1 MVRDHPL
8 GVRSPAVATGT
19 WGSTFDST
27 LMYEEYLG
35 QTAVSDMGYI
45 KRLRPVIHC
54 AFFWCI
60 IFYNSISKTLKRS
73 FLGHVVIWFKY
84 ITEH

>member
-1 MVRDHPL
+1 MARDHPL

-35 QTAVSDMGYI
+35 QTAVSDMGYQAC
-45 KRLRPVIHC
+45 LRPVIHC
-54 AFFWCI
+54 AFIAVLLLHLNFPNVEM
-60 IFYNSISKTLKRS
+60 IFP
-73 FLGHVVIWFKY
+73 GHVVIWFR
-84 ITEH
+84 

>member
-1 MVRDHPL
+1 MARDHRL

-35 QTAVSDMGYI
+35 QTAVSDMGYQASEAGDT
-45 KRLRPVIHC
+45 LRFYC
-54 AFFWCI
+54 CI
-60 IFYNSISKTLKRS
+60 TFTIQFPR
-73 FLGHVVIWFKY
+73 H
-84 ITEH
+84 